1 MGRATWISN
10 SVFLVPAGSALI
22 AQINDRSRCLP
33 AIPADSVVAGWR
45 N

>member
-22 AQINDRSRCLP
+22 AQVNGRSMCLP
-33 AIPADSVVAGWR
+33 ANSADSVIACRGH
-45 N
+45 